1 MDKETKAQV
10 DPFNQAQ
17 DIRIV
22 LQLYFKKH
30 GFDLEQDNNAAE
42 LCDKIVADF
51 TDLYHVALFIR
62 ERVLAKKPLTQ
73 KDSTAIV
80 AIGDWFYE
88 FRNKH

>member
-1 MDKETKAQV
+1 
-10 DPFNQAQ
+10 
-17 DIRIV
+17 
-22 LQLYFKKH
+22 
-30 GFDLEQDNNAAE
+30 

-62 ERVLAKKPLTQ
+62 ERVLVKKPLTQ